1 MGDTSEIQRIIL
13 KASRRKKQSR
23 EGKNEAKKKKKVREL
38 LLRVVF
44 RNSPRIS

>member
-1 MGDTSEIQRIIL
+1 MGDTTEIQRIIL
-13 KASRRKKQSR
+13 KASRGKTQSR
-23 EGKNEAKKKKKVREL
+23 EAKKEVREL

>member
-1 MGDTSEIQRIIL
+1 MGDTTEIQRIIL
-13 KASRRKKQSR
+13 KASRRKKQNR
-23 EGKNEAKKKKKVREL
+23 EGKNEAKKEVKEL